1 MCKITETKVVLVVL
15 ACTEFARTSAFF
27 FVLWLRMKCLTS
39 QLHSTAAMLVGE
51 LTATTQR
58 ANDGADE
65 VKKNIYKNELK
76 WWHKDLHTVIP
87 FFFSLETTSPS
98 QITRN
103 KKECNREGW
112 QWWCAKFS
120 HAQLVF
126 TKVYAT
132 SLSYKIVKAATVVYR
147 VLSM

>member
-27 FVLWLRMKCLTS
+27 FVLWLWMKCLTS

-58 ANDGADE
+58 ANNGADE
-65 VKKNIYKNELK
+65 VKKNTYKNELK

-87 FFFSLETTSPS
+87 FFFSLETSPS